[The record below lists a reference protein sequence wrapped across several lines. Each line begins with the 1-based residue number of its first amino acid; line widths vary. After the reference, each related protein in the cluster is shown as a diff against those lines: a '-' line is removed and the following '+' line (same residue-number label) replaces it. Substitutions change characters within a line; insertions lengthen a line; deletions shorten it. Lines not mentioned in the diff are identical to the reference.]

1 MYAMMG
7 VKWPIVHALV
17 GDCCD
22 CDVLFS
28 SSHDSFNS
36 RGSAFLV
43 DGLESKG
50 VDVDQEQFPSIHTR
64 GMSLA

>member
-1 MYAMMG
+1 MT
-7 VKWPIVHALV
+7 VVIVTFF
-17 GDCCD
+17 
-22 CDVLFS
+22 FS